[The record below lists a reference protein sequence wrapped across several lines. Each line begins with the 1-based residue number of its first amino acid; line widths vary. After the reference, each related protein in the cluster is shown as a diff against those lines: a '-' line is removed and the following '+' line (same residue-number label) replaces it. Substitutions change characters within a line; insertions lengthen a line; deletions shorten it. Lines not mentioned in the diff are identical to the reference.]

1 MYSDP
6 IIQKI
11 FTAIKAKNGEIKKY
25 YEAFPLRI
33 CDSELPAIVISKVR
47 TEVASFDQGGAAS
60 RDQQSISLVLTLITS
75 VRSELSTA
83 NADSDTVAGVA
94 KLYDLMEGRSESD
107 YTLKTTSL
115 LSILRNNLNLD
126 IENNLRIQLE
136 GSMAIDYGE
145 ASRDEN
151 GEQWTTEANIAF
163 DCHFVQRRNV

>member
-33 CDSELPAIVISKVR
+33 GDSELPAIVISKVR

-126 IENNLRIQLE
+126 VENNLRIQLE

-145 ASRDEN
+145 AKRNEN